1 MNIFINDKP
10 AEIALDTE
18 KTLGDVMT
26 GIELWISPTGNRI
39 QRICVNDRDIEGDA
53 LTEAFSLGIQD
64 IDRLDVF
71 IRSWRELAAEA
82 LEVLRETCGVLGEA
96 SFGERGPIYEAWTE
110 SAAARFLESDISDLW
125 NLARRTMSGEGLL
138 PSELALI
145 IEERLREI
153 ADPWQEINN
162 SGSRVEIVVS
172 RMEEFPLDMQTGK
185 DRRASETVQLFSQIG
200 EKLFRVFFIYKSEG
214 LSMETFLIGDL
225 PARVF
230 IEEFNAALRELSL
243 AYESRDT
250 VLAGDIA
257 EYELAPRLLKF
268 FATLKNMTKLD
279 TLVLFAS

>member
-1 MNIFINDKP
+1 MNIFINEKP

-18 KTLGDVMT
+18 KTLADVMT

-39 QRICVNDRDIEGDA
+39 QRICVDDRDIAGDA
-53 LTEAFSLGIQD
+53 LAEAFALD
-64 IDRLDVF
+64 IKDIGKLDVF

-82 LEVLRETCGVLGEA
+82 LGILHETCGF
-96 SFGERGPIYEAWTE
+96 FGKAAFDERGPIFEAWRE
-110 SAAARFLESDISDLW
+110 SAAARFLQSDIPDVW
-125 NLARRTMSGEGLL
+125 GLANRAMSGEGLL
-138 PSELALI
+138 FSELALI
-145 IEERLREI
+145 VEERLREI
-153 ADPWQEINN
+153 VDPWQEINEA
-162 SGSRVEIVVS
+162 GSQVEMVAA

-185 DRRASETVQLFSQIG
+185 DRRAAETVQLFSQIG

-257 EYELAPRLLKF
+257 EYELAPRLLTF
-268 FATLKNMTKLD
+268 FATLKNMAKLG

>member
-1 MNIFINDKP
+1 MNIFINEKP

-26 GIELWISPTGNRI
+26 GLELWISPTGNRI
-39 QRICVNDRDIEGDA
+39 QKICIDDRDVEGDA
-53 LTEAFSLGIQD
+53 LTEAFGLD
-64 IDRLDVF
+64 IEEIGKLDVF

-82 LEVLRETCGVLGEA
+82 LGILYETCGL
-96 SFGERGPIYEAWTE
+96 FGKAAFDERGRIFEAWAE
-110 SAAARFLESDISDLW
+110 SAAARFLKSDIPDIW
-125 NLARRTMSGEGLL
+125 GLAIRAMSGEGLL
-138 PSELALI
+138 PSDLALI
-145 IEERLREI
+145 VGERLREI
-153 ADPWQEINN
+153 ADPWQEINDC
-162 SGSRVEIVVS
+162 GPQVQLIAA

-185 DRRASETVQLFSQIG
+185 DRRAAETVQLFSQIG

-214 LSMETFLIGDL
+214 LSMETFTIDDL

-243 AYESRDT
+243 AYENRDT

-268 FATLKNMTKLD
+268 FATLKNMAKLD
-279 TLVLFAS
+279 TLVLFAL

>member
-26 GIELWISPTGNRI
+26 GIELWVSPTGNRI
-39 QRICVNDRDIEGDA
+39 QRICVNDRDIEGDD
-53 LTEAFSLGIQD
+53 LTEAFALDIKN

-82 LEVLRETCGVLGEA
+82 LGILYEFCGI
-96 SFGERGPIYEAWTE
+96 FGKAAFDERRQIFESWTE
-110 SAAARFLESDISDLW
+110 SAAARFLKSDIPDLW
-125 NLARRTMSGEGLL
+125 TLAKYAMAGEGLL
-138 PSELALI
+138 SSDLALI
-145 IEERLREI
+145 VEERLREI
-153 ADPWQEINN
+153 VDPWQEINN
-162 SGSRVEIVVS
+162 SGSQVEIIAA

-185 DRRASETVQLFSQIG
+185 DRRAAETVQLFSQIG
-200 EKLFRVFFIYKSEG
+200 EKLFRIFFIYKSEG
-214 LSMETFLIGDL
+214 LSMETLVIDDH
-225 PARVF
+225 PAKVF
-230 IEEFNAALRELSL
+230 IEEFNAALRELSQ
-243 AYESRDT
+243 AYENRDT

>member
-1 MNIFINDKP
+1 MNIFINEKP

-39 QRICVNDRDIEGDA
+39 QRICVNDKDIEGDA
-53 LTEAFSLGIQD
+53 LTEAFVLDIKN

-82 LEVLRETCGVLGEA
+82 LGILYDSCKILGKA
-96 SFGERGPIYEAWTE
+96 GFDERRQIFEAWTE
-110 SAAARFLESDISDLW
+110 SAAARFLQSDIPDIW
-125 NLARRTMSGEGLL
+125 NLANRAMSGEGLL
-138 PSELALI
+138 PSDLTLI
-145 IEERLREI
+145 VEERLREI

-162 SGSRVEIVVS
+162 AGSQVEIVAA

-185 DRRASETVQLFSQIG
+185 DRRAAETVQLFSQIG

-214 LSMETFLIGDL
+214 LSMETFLIDDL

-243 AYESRDT
+243 AYENRDT

-268 FATLKNMTKLD
+268 FITLKNMTKLD
-279 TLVLFAS
+279 TLVLFT

>member
-1 MNIFINDKP
+1 MNIFINEKP

-26 GIELWISPTGNRI
+26 GLELWISPTGNRI
-39 QRICVNDRDIEGDA
+39 QRICIDDRDIEGDA
-53 LTEAFSLGIQD
+53 LTEAFGID
-64 IDRLDVF
+64 IQGIGKLDVF

-82 LEVLRETCGVLGEA
+82 LGILSNFCEI
-96 SFGERGPIYEAWTE
+96 FGKAAFDERGQIFESWAG
-110 SAAARFLESDISDLW
+110 SAAARFLKSDIPDIW
-125 NLARRTMSGEGLL
+125 GLANHVMSGEGLL

-145 IEERLREI
+145 VWERLSEI
-153 ADPWQEINN
+153 ADPWQEIDKA
-162 SGSRVEIVVS
+162 GPQVEIVAA
-172 RMEEFPLDMQTGK
+172 RMEEFSLDMQTGK
-185 DRRASETVQLFSQIG
+185 DRRAAETIQLFSQIG

-214 LSMETFLIGDL
+214 LSMETFLIDDL

-243 AYESRDT
+243 AYENRDT

-268 FATLKNMTKLD
+268 FATLKNMAKPG

>member
-18 KTLGDVMT
+18 KTLADVMT

-39 QRICVNDRDIEGDA
+39 HRISIDDRDISGDA
-53 LTEAFSLGIQD
+53 LAEAFALD
-64 IDRLDVF
+64 IKDIGKLDVF

-82 LEVLRETCGVLGEA
+82 LGILHETCGLFA
-96 SFGERGPIYEAWTE
+96 KAAFDERGPIFEAWTG
-110 SAAARFLESDISDLW
+110 SAAARFLKSDIPDIW
-125 NLARRTMSGEGLL
+125 ALANRAMSGEGLL
-138 PSELALI
+138 SSDLALI
-145 IEERLREI
+145 AEERLREI

-162 SGSRVEIVVS
+162 CGAHVEMVAR

-185 DRRASETVQLFSQIG
+185 DKRAAETVQLFSQIG
-200 EKLFRVFFIYKSEG
+200 EKLFRVFFIYTSEG

-257 EYELAPRLLKF
+257 EYELAPRLLRF
-268 FATLKNMTKLD
+268 FATLKSMAKLG
-279 TLVLFAS
+279 TLVLFTS